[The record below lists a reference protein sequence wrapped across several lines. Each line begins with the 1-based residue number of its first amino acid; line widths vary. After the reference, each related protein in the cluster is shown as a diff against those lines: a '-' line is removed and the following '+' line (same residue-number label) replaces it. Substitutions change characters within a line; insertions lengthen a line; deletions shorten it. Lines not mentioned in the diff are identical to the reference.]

1 MTKFRG
7 LLENRNC
14 TFQNWPRFYVIEV
27 HCGSLVI
34 TMSSG
39 EEDDTWEL
47 LKENK
52 VVVPEGVRRIPNDL
66 DFKWIRVL
74 VNEPAADIEC

>member
-1 MTKFRG
+1 M
-7 LLENRNC
+7 L
-14 TFQNWPRFYVIEV
+14 Q
-27 HCGSLVI
+27 
-34 TMSSG
+34 SSG
-39 EEDDTWEL
+39 EEDHTWEL

-74 VNEPAADIEC
+74 VNEPSADIES

>member
-1 MTKFRG
+1 M
-7 LLENRNC
+7 L
-14 TFQNWPRFYVIEV
+14 Q
-27 HCGSLVI
+27 
-34 TMSSG
+34 SSG